1 MGSVRMTAEWR
12 AVWSEWAWLTKTHS
26 LDLTGIFGSIQI
38 PNRGKWRP
46 PSRYWNSKAE
56 ARSESVTPTPLRDPS
71 RTLHVQAQ
79 KFAFPVSH
87 VQAAIEQYR
96 CGPDFTAG
104 YLGASDLLIA

>member
-1 MGSVRMTAEWR
+1 MRLYGDMLSPFVRMCFVTAHEVGLGDKVIHER
-12 AVWSEWAWLTKTHS
+12 
-26 LDLTGIFGSIQI
+26 
-38 PNRGKWRP
+38 
-46 PSRYWNSKAE
+46 
-56 ARSESVTPTPLRDPS
+56 ESVTPTPLRDPS

-104 YLGASDLLIA
+104 YLGASNLFIA